1 MNQSELL
8 EIIHHAAQTKQT
20 SLDLSS
26 KGLTELP
33 VELWQLTNLTKLSLS
48 HNQLSAVP
56 KELGQLSNL
65 TGLYLDNNQLSAVPK
80 ELGQLSNLTELYLDN
95 NQLSAVP
102 EELEQLSNL
111 TGLYLDN
118 NQLSAVPKELG
129 QLSNL
134 TALSLSHNQLS
145 AVPKELGQLSNLTGL
160 YLDNNQLSAVPKELG
175 QLSNLTE
182 LYLDNNQLSAVP
194 EELEQLSNL
203 TGLYL
208 DNNQLSAVPKELG
221 QLSNL
226 TALSLSHNQLSAV
239 PKELGQLSNLTK
251 LFLLDNQ
258 LSAVPKELGQL
269 SNLTVLFLLDN
280 QLSAVPKELGQL
292 SNLTLLDL
300 SRNQLSAVPKELGQ
314 LSNLTKLYLSHNQLS
329 AVPKELGQLSN
340 LTRLILSDNQLSAVP
355 KELGQLSNLT
365 ELYLDDNPLT
375 FPPPEVVEQG
385 TAAILAYLRE
395 DLTEQWISKL
405 LVVGQGQIGKTELL
419 RGLQGEPFDPQL
431 NTTHGIAIR
440 PLTLDHPVKTNVT
453 MTLNTWDFG
462 GQDIYHATHQFFLTN
477 RSLFLLVWSAR
488 AGWEPCKLIY
498 WLKTIRANAPD
509 SPILLVAT
517 HVEEGRDADLPLSE
531 LQQQFPKIIGQCE
544 ISNRDR
550 TGFEHLRQTITT
562 AAAQLPLMGERWPFT
577 WLNAA
582 NAIRAVNQKYT
593 TPQKLWKLMTHH
605 QVEAFSQQVLVRWL
619 HELGDILFFQ
629 DNDDLND
636 FVIFKPQWVTEH
648 ISRVLE
654 SDEVIRRNG
663 IFTRPCMD
671 QLWKDLDAP
680 IRDHFLR
687 LMERF
692 DLSYRTL
699 ENKDISLIV
708 ERLPFE
714 PPAYESMWNAKHQE
728 PNCKE
733 ISMKFQLSEV
743 LPGIPTW
750 FIARQHRFTIDQ
762 SERRGIHWR
771 TGVLF
776 RDTEQKHLALTKIGR
791 DDRTNAEYL
800 RLTVRGAMPHSFFDL
815 LKEGIELT
823 LRRYPG
829 LQITRLIPCPDPAHV
844 GCTNEFEYADL
855 IKKLERT
862 PPKET
867 IECIKCEE
875 TIFVNQL
882 LFGLHPTTHEDV
894 VARLAKLQS
903 GQDKIQEG
911 QYELRELVQS
921 QFLRQFRQQQK
932 LIESHCPNV
941 FVLRTD
947 DRSRLKKAWEQELG
961 TQRINLQLYC
971 QMPGCMHPTLDPDD
985 PQKPCGL
992 YPIDEPQKWLKAIA
1006 PYYRRMVGVLKF
1018 ATPLIGPWL
1027 GVMEAKD
1034 YEAMFKSDIDLAKEL
1049 SGKLPT
1055 LKTGDLD
1062 DIDTAL
1068 GSDYPERGTAL
1079 LD

>member
-1 MNQSELL
+1 MNQAELL
-8 EIIHHAAQTKQT
+8 EIIDHAAQTKQT
-20 SLDLSS
+20 KLDLSG

-33 VELWQLTNLTKLSLS
+33 AELWQLTNLTWLSLS
-48 HNQLSAVP
+48 
-56 KELGQLSNL
+56 E
-65 TGLYLDNNQLSAVPK
+65 
-80 ELGQLSNLTELYLDN
+80 
-95 NQLSAVP
+95 
-102 EELEQLSNL
+102 
-111 TGLYLDN
+111 
-118 NQLSAVPKELG
+118 
-129 QLSNL
+129 
-134 TALSLSHNQLS
+134 
-145 AVPKELGQLSNLTGL
+145 
-160 YLDNNQLSAVPKELG
+160 
-175 QLSNLTE
+175 
-182 LYLDNNQLSAVP
+182 
-194 EELEQLSNL
+194 
-203 TGLYL
+203 
-208 DNNQLSAVPKELG
+208 
-221 QLSNL
+221 
-226 TALSLSHNQLSAV
+226 
-239 PKELGQLSNLTK
+239 
-251 LFLLDNQ
+251 NQ

-269 SNLTVLFLLDN
+269 SNLTVLCLFQN
-280 QLSAVPKELGQL
+280 QLTAVPKELGQL
-292 SNLTLLDL
+292 SNLTALHLA
-300 SRNQLSAVPKELGQ
+300 SNQLVAVPKEVGQLSNLTRLYLHDNQLTVVPKEVGQLSNLTELYLYDNQLTVVPKEVGQLSNLTVLYLFQNQLTAVPKELGQ
-314 LSNLTKLYLSHNQLS
+314 LSNLVVLPLHN
-329 AVPKELGQLSN
+329 
-340 LTRLILSDNQLSAVP
+340 
-355 KELGQLSNLT
+355 
-365 ELYLDDNPLT
+365 NPLT

-440 PLTLDHPVKTNVT
+440 PLPLAHPVKTNVT

-488 AGWEPCKLIY
+488 AGWEPCRLIY

-531 LQQQFPKIIGQCE
+531 LQQQFPQIIGQCE

-550 TGFEHLRQTITT
+550 TGFEHLRQTITN
-562 AAAQLPLMGERWPFT
+562 AAAQLPLMGELWPST
-577 WLNAA
+577 WLNTA
-582 NAIRAVNQKYT
+582 NAIRAVSQKYT
-593 TPQKLWKLMTHH
+593 TPQKLWKLMTRH
-605 QVEAFSQQVLVRWL
+605 QVEAFSQQVLGRWL

-714 PPAYESMWNAKHQE
+714 PPDYEPMWNAKHQE

-800 RLTVRGAMPHSFFDL
+800 QLTVRGAMPHSFFDL

-829 LQITRLIPCPDPAHV
+829 LQITRLIPCPDPTHV
-844 GCTNEFEYADL
+844 SCTHEFDYANL
-855 IKKLERT
+855 VKRLERT
-862 PPKET
+862 PPKEA
-867 IECIKCEE
+867 IECPSCLEDIS
-875 TIFVNQL
+875 VNRL
-882 LFGLHPTTHEDV
+882 LFGLHWTTQDAV
-894 VARLAKLQS
+894 LARL
-903 GQDKIQEG
+903 DKIQEG
-911 QYELRELVQS
+911 QSELRELVQS

-941 FVLRTD
+941 FVLRPD

-971 QMPGCMHPTLDPDD
+971 QMPGCMHPTLDPDG

-1027 GVMEAKD
+1027 GVIEAKD

-1068 GSDYPERGTAL
+1068 GSDYPERGTASPRPLETLDGSALRALRQL
-1079 LD
+1079 LEQKDPSKQWGNLKKVLTPEGDYLWLCEHHARSFHP